1 MQDDLDWLPMT
12 RKEMRLYIFVLGNM
26 LKGIKLKGINVLEGR
41 PWDPALLLTV
51 LVAVRFLLHHLIIQF
66 ELMTKAKPSR
76 TISLKPLGKRAFL
89 DKEAGKVWKFFLPGT
104 AARVNKN
111 IYKLLLENTS
121 YNKKDCNTL
130 LPCMVG

>member
-51 LVAVRFLLHHLIIQF
+51 LIAVRFLLHH
-66 ELMTKAKPSR
+66 LMTKAKPSR

-89 DKEAGKVWKFFLPGT
+89 DKEAGKVWKFFYLELPP
-104 AARVNKN
+104 
-111 IYKLLLENTS
+111 E
-121 YNKKDCNTL
+121 
-130 LPCMVG
+130 